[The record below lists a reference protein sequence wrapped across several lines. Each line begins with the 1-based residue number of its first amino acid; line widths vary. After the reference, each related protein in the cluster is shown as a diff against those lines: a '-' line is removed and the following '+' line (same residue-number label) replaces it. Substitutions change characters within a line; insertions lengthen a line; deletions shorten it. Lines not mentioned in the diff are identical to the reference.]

1 MKEFFENLKQKRE
14 EKGVTLEHINRKT
27 FLPIQYLEA
36 IESGKMEQI
45 PEGYDRIYL
54 KRYASEIGLDVEE
67 VLRDYDVLS
76 GRLTPSYSPPKK
88 TVKNVS
94 SRKQRPRITFN
105 KPVSKNN
112 QFRKI
117 IERLNLDKVH
127 KYFWIGFAVF
137 IFLIIAL
144 FTYRAYLNE
153 KRNEIVITEITSLP
167 LANTDGVAEPAS
179 QPSVDNINLSPADKP
194 ANDGDVENFVVE
206 LYAVDTTWI
215 RQIKD
220 GRDTNEYILPKG
232 IRHRVEAK
240 NNVRL
245 VVGKASGVEIWLNGK
260 NLGTLGDE
268 DEVVTRL
275 IISKD
280 GIKEKRIKKVV
291 KKTASKP
298 DSTVANVLDN

>member
-1 MKEFFENLKQKRE
+1 NLKQKRE
-14 EKGVTLEHINRKT
+14 EKGVTLEYIYRKT
-27 FLPIQYLEA
+27 FLPIQYLQA

-67 VLRDYDVLS
+67 VLRDYDLIS

-88 TVKNVS
+88 TAKTLN
-94 SRKQRPRITFN
+94 SRRQRSRITFG
-105 KPVSKNN
+105 KAVSKDNRV
-112 QFRKI
+112 RKI

-137 IFLIIAL
+137 IFLIIAF

-167 LANTDGVAEPAS
+167 LANTEGVTEPAS
-179 QPSVDNINLSPADKP
+179 LPPADNINLSPADKP
-194 ANDGDVENFVVE
+194 AKNGDAEKFVVE
-206 LYAVDTTWI
+206 LHAVDTTWI

-220 GRDTNEYILPKG
+220 GRDTSEYILPKG
-232 IRHRVEAK
+232 IRHRVEVK
-240 NNVRL
+240 NKVRF
-245 VVGKASGVEIWLNGK
+245 VVGKASGIEVWLNGK
-260 NLGTLGDE
+260 NLGTLGGE

-275 IISKD
+275 IILKD
-280 GIKEKRIKKVV
+280 GIKEKRLKKVV

-298 DSTVANVLDN
+298 DSTVANVLAN